1 MGLADLVV
9 LTGVEQNTLGSGGL
23 AGINVAMMPILRTS
37 WRSEISSAIFFLS
50 FTQGE

>member
-23 AGINVAMMPILRTS
+23 AGINVGHDADIADVVEVRNLFSHLFP
-37 WRSEISSAIFFLS
+37 
-50 FTQGE
+50 